1 MHGQMHVGRATYVLT
16 AVVLR
21 TLLHCNLGR
30 KPSCSHPFH
39 LLQQS
44 GTTRRPWKRPPML
57 VLRWRCWLRNHDQDQ
72 HSSHLCLCGLLT
84 FSSLLVCVHGNMHA
98 IPLQPQNSQP
108 CVESAL
114 RVSLGE
120 TCRGYSG

>member
-1 MHGQMHVGRATYVLT
+1 MHGQMHVGRAAYVLT

-84 FSSLLVCVHGNMHA
+84 FSSLLVCVSTATCMPYPFNLRTHNHA
-98 IPLQPQNSQP
+98 WRARCASP
-108 CVESAL
+108 
-114 RVSLGE
+114 
-120 TCRGYSG
+120 